1 MKYTKENLEKRRKK
15 VEFSKKTFATII
27 YIILIP
33 IIFYN
38 TMIIVQA
45 VTNAKETP
53 SVFGIKTFVI
63 ISGSMEPSLEI
74 GDIVVIK
81 KVDEEDL
88 KEGDVISFRNGES
101 IITHRINKIIVDK
114 NGIKQYETKGDNNNI
129 SDKSFVKYEEIEGKL
144 FSKIPYAGKMVL
156 LLKNKLIIIIILIIF
171 YIMYIHNANVEDRR
185 LMRKEKRRVLKEKY
199 KREN

>member
-81 KVDEEDL
+81 KVDKEDL

-144 FSKIPYAGKMVL
+144 FSKIPYAGKIVL